1 MQLFSVESNSAG
13 SFIRFGSLRDF
24 RAQTGPEGMED
35 LLAALAATTKQ
46 HAPSQIAAW
55 EDSLSDLAFL
65 LADPEGYASATEA
78 RISGIS
84 ADLKAHAD
92 ALRLDLSQLLAD
104 VDAIDSYVGI
114 SGKLMTPEE
123 LIRQKDLCCSVR
135 ERTKELEYRMFGKGE
150 DGDTFGILEDRI
162 AQSAE
167 VFLKD
172 LKRWRRRQMERESVF
187 PDDSEVLLEYPLGPV
202 VTVPSRVDVILRRG
216 DRMAV
221 IEQKQWTESF
231 ATDKRPDEQAEGY
244 VARLKQ
250 EAGMEKTV
258 VRGFAYLHNQIF
270 YNGNLYQ
277 GRSLDK
283 EKSYLYTRHFCCTMY
298 RELAMFLCGEEQ
310 TAER

>member
-13 SFIRFGSLRDF
+13 SFIQFGSLHDF
-24 RAQTGPEGMED
+24 RAQTRPEGMED
-35 LLAALAATTKQ
+35 LLSGLAAVTKQ
-46 HAPSQIAAW
+46 HAPSQIVAW

-65 LADPEGYASATEA
+65 LTDPEGYAAATEA

-84 ADLKAHAD
+84 ADLKARAD
-92 ALRLDLSQLLAD
+92 ALRLDLRQLLAD

-114 SGKLMTPEE
+114 SGKLMTPDE
-123 LIRQKDLCCSVR
+123 LARQKELCCSVR
-135 ERTKELEYRMFGKGE
+135 ERTRELEYRMFGKGE
-150 DGDTFGILEDRI
+150 DGDTIGVLEDRI
-162 AQSAE
+162 AQSEE
-167 VFLKD
+167 VFRKD
-172 LKRWRRRQMERESVF
+172 LDRWHRRLLEQEIVF
-187 PDDSEVLLEYPLGPV
+187 PDATEVLLEYPLGPV

-244 VARLKQ
+244 VARLRQ
-250 EAGMEKTV
+250 EAGLEKTMI
-258 VRGFAYLHNQIF
+258 RGFAYLHNQIF

-283 EKSYLYTRHFCCTMY
+283 EKPYLYTRHFCCTMY
-298 RELAMFLCGEEQ
+298 RELALFLCGEGSDV
-310 TAER
+310 R